1 MILQAGGDLDFLH
14 LAVQSSLHGVEQ
26 VLVLGGGILGGLLLL
41 LGLKAQVTAVDVLEL
56 HGAVL
61 ALGILAGIGAQDL
74 QAELVHVLGQQQ
86 HVVALAQHQLG
97 GGQLGQT
104 VGGVTGGEVD
114 VLLLGGH
121 LVHILLQGDH
131 LLLLGGP
138 EQQQV
143 AQQLGVHAVV
153 GVGTELDLTAEL
165 LPELLVLCAVVGQ
178 HGVQLVL
185 DLLFQSVVDQLELVV
200 LLQHLTADVQAQVLA
215 VHDAL
220 DEAEVVGQQ
229 VGALFHDQHAGS
241 VQGQTLLVL
250 LGVEVVG
257 AVAGHE
263 QQGVVVGSALGAAH
277 DDPGGVGIVAELVLI
292 EGVVFLIGHFA
303 LLLLPDGDH
312 AVQGLQ
318 LGVGLPLGLVVLG
331 LGVRFRLLA
340 ALFALHLDGIAHIVA
355 VFLHDGHDAVLIQ
368 EVVVVVGLGVGLD
381 VQDDL
386 GAGGI
391 LLSRG
396 HLVAVHTGGFPLPGL
411 VRAVGLGDD
420 GDLVG
425 HHEGGV
431 EADAELA
438 DDVDVL
444 VLVVLLKVQGAGVG
458 DGAQVLF
465 QLRFGHA
472 DAVILHGEDAVFLV
486 AGDQD
491 AEIAL
496 VHAHGG
502 VGQALIIQLVDG
514 VRGVGD
520 QLPQENFLVGVD
532 GVDHHIHQLF
542 ALCLKFFLG
551 HSTKPLFYLDSVQAL
566 DAGNCRRT
574 LSTHNF
580 RVLIYT
586 ALPQK
591 SRAFIKSL
599 KMPRFVL

>member
-26 VLVLGGGILGGLLLL
+26 VLVLGGGILGGLLLF

-61 ALGILAGIGAQDL
+61 ALSILAGIGAQDL

-381 VQDDL
+381 MQDDL
-386 GAGGI
+386 GTSSVLLGG
-391 LLSRG
+391 G
-396 HLVAVHTGGFPLPGL
+396 HLVAVHTGGLPLPGL

-425 HHEGGV
+425 HHKGGV

-444 VLVVLLKVQGAGVG
+444 VLVVLLEVQRAGVG
-458 DGAQVLF
+458 DGAQILF

-472 DAVILHGEDAVFLV
+472 DAVVLHGEDAVFLV

-551 HSTKPLFYLDSVQAL
+551 HSTKPLFLSGFSAST
-566 DAGNCRRT
+566 RRKK
-574 LSTHNF
+574 
-580 RVLIYT
+580 
-586 ALPQK
+586 LP
-591 SRAFIKSL
+591 
-599 KMPRFVL
+599 PNT

>member
-1 MILQAGGDLDFLH
+1 M
-14 LAVQSSLHGVEQ
+14 
-26 VLVLGGGILGGLLLL
+26 
-41 LGLKAQVTAVDVLEL
+41 
-56 HGAVL
+56 
-61 ALGILAGIGAQDL
+61 
-74 QAELVHVLGQQQ
+74 
-86 HVVALAQHQLG
+86 
-97 GGQLGQT
+97 
-104 VGGVTGGEVD
+104 
-114 VLLLGGH
+114 
-121 LVHILLQGDH
+121 
-131 LLLLGGP
+131 
-138 EQQQV
+138 
-143 AQQLGVHAVV
+143 HAVV

-200 LLQHLTADVQAQVLA
+200 LLQHLTADVQAQVLT

-277 DDPGGVGIVAELVLI
+277 DDPGRVGIVAELVLI

-331 LGVRFRLLA
+331 LGVRFRLLT

-386 GAGGI
+386 GTSSVLLGG
-391 LLSRG
+391 G
-396 HLVAVHTGGFPLPGL
+396 HLVAVHTGGLPLPGL

-420 GDLVG
+420 SDLVG

-444 VLVVLLKVQGAGVG
+444 VLVVLLEVQGAGVG

-472 DAVILHGEDAVFLV
+472 DAVVLHRQDAVFLV

-551 HSTKPLFYLDSVQAL
+551 HSTKPLFLSGFSAS
-566 DAGNCRRT
+566 NRRKK
-574 LSTHNF
+574 
-580 RVLIYT
+580 
-586 ALPQK
+586 LP
-591 SRAFIKSL
+591 SNT
-599 KMPRFVL
+599 